1 MDDRDFP
8 LTMNKPQR
16 HEFEISCQC
25 EPCKAIVQRQMKCT
39 HSMIGK
45 SPICVHCGCTEANK
59 NKYDEMMA
67 TAFPWGGMGWS
78 GRVNVNVPKQYK
90 ATPTSPG
97 VPQATPTSPGV
108 PQQTAPCG
116 CQFSGGT
123 QTFWCKQH
131 NGPNA
136 VNVPPIVPHT
146 SVKACGCLHDP
157 NGVKIYVCKQH
168 C

>member
-45 SPICVHCGCTEANK
+45 SPICVHCGCTESNK

-67 TAFPWGGMGWS
+67 TAFPWGGMNLQQRQGHVHVS
-78 GRVNVNVPKQYK
+78 PPKKYQIPD
-90 ATPTSPG
+90 ALL
-97 VPQATPTSPGV
+97 
-108 PQQTAPCG
+108 PCG
-116 CQFSGGT
+116 CKMNVVGQITYYCS
-123 QTFWCKQH
+123 QH
-131 NGPNA
+131 NRTVAVPTPNA
-136 VNVPPIVPHT
+136 PPAGAVSQLLRDQAKMLNKLTQDTLFSYSIPV
-146 SVKACGCLHDP
+146 DP
-157 NGVKIYVCKQH
+157 TPRS
-168 C
+168 